1 MAFLHRNHTS
11 FCLGKN
17 ENRCTVQ
24 SLETGTTFSKASYLT
39 SAILESSSQMPT
51 QNLKK
56 SAFFSGLLKAPK
68 SCLVQLRPVT
78 HSPLVASAQPPC
90 SNWQS
95 CVVSQNPSVFSLLQD
110 EPGSLHSYQNNS
122 TFLLLLFLLL
132 TYRKFHRS
140 HPSKWHSALAHQ
152 YF

>member
-56 SAFFSGLLKAPK
+56 SAFFRA
-68 SCLVQLRPVT
+68 T
-78 HSPLVASAQPPC
+78 ESPQVL
-90 SNWQS
+90 
-95 CVVSQNPSVFSLLQD
+95 
-110 EPGSLHSYQNNS
+110 PGSAEASD
-122 TFLLLLFLLL
+122 TL
-132 TYRKFHRS
+132 TPRCFC
-140 HPSKWHSALAHQ
+140 SASLQQLAELCSVSEPLCLQ
-152 YF
+152 SATG